1 MPLLFISP
9 RRLLTTPGLPSS
21 SPHAQ
26 SFDVALRDLRVTGV
40 LGRGAGGVVHSCEH
54 GPTGTVFALKVVPL
68 DVRDA
73 LRRRIIA
80 ELRCLHASL
89 SCPAIVPM
97 HGAFLCDGSV
107 AIVLEFMDAGS
118 LADLLKSRGA
128 ALAEEHVTCIAAR
141 VLLGV
146 FYLHSCCHIIHRDL
160 KPSNLLLNSR
170 GEVKISDFG
179 VSGQLRPGQPQSS
192 SWLGTTRYM
201 APERIDGHQ
210 YSYSS
215 DIWALGITLLECA
228 TGAHP
233 YQGAAGGDVA
243 MAGDGG
249 ETGTAAAAAPDF
261 WALRERITQDAAPR
275 LEPGRGYS
283 AQGCDFLAHC
293 LNKDA
298 DQRWSAEQL
307 AEHPWVVPSPGGDDP
322 AGEAGERRLA
332 ALVASVAT
340 QQALDKAR
348 LQQQQPASSLPT
360 GMRLRASPS
369 TLTLHTVE
377 E

>member
-1 MPLLFISP
+1 M
-9 RRLLTTPGLPSS
+9 
-21 SPHAQ
+21 
-26 SFDVALRDLRVTGV
+26 
-40 LGRGAGGVVHSCEH
+40 HSCEH
-54 GPTGTVFALKVVPL
+54 VPTGTVFALKVVPL

-118 LADLLKSRGA
+118 LADLLTSRGTPMT
-128 ALAEEHVTCIAAR
+128 ESHVVCVAAR

-146 FYLHSCCHIIHRDL
+146 SYLHGCCHIIHRDL

-201 APERIDGHQ
+201 APERIDGRQ
-210 YSYSS
+210 YSYPS

-233 YQGAAGGDVA
+233 YHDGDVA
-243 MAGDGG
+243 MNGDG
-249 ETGTAAAAAPDF
+249 TPANAPPDF
-261 WALRERITQDAAPR
+261 WALRERITQDPAPR
-275 LEPGRGYS
+275 LQPGRGYS
-283 AQGCDFLAHC
+283 TQGCDFLAHC
-293 LNKDA
+293 LQKEA
-298 DQRWSAEQL
+298 EERWIAEQL
-307 AEHPWVVPSPGGDDP
+307 STHPWIAPSPGGDDP
-322 AGEAGERRLA
+322 CGEAGERVLA
-332 ALVASVAT
+332 ALVATVASDR
-340 QQALDKAR
+340 AH
-348 LQQQQPASSLPT
+348 LQQQHMQQASGLPP

-369 TLTLHTVE
+369 MSTLHTVE

>member
-1 MPLLFISP
+1 
-9 RRLLTTPGLPSS
+9 
-21 SPHAQ
+21 
-26 SFDVALRDLRVTGV
+26 
-40 LGRGAGGVVHSCEH
+40 VHSCDH

-118 LADLLKSRGA
+118 LSDLLTSRGTPMG
-128 ALAEEHVTCIAAR
+128 ESHVVCVAAR

-146 FYLHSCCHIIHRDL
+146 SYLHGCCHIIHRDL

-201 APERIDGHQ
+201 APERIDGRT

-228 TGAHP
+228 TGTHP
-233 YQGAAGGDVA
+233 YHDGDVA
-243 MAGDGG
+243 MSA
-249 ETGTAAAAAPDF
+249 ENTATAAAAAPDF

-275 LEPGRGYS
+275 LEPGRGFS

-293 LNKDA
+293 LQKEA
-298 DQRWSAEQL
+298 DHRWSADQL
-307 AEHPWVVPSPGGDDP
+307 STHPWVAPSPGGDDP
-322 AGEAGERRLA
+322 AGEAGERILA
-332 ALVASVAT
+332 ALVATVARDR
-340 QQALDKAR
+340 AH
-348 LQQQQPASSLPT
+348 LQQQQQQQASALPA

-369 TLTLHTVE
+369 MSTLHTVE